1 MKTFLQL
8 LRIGFW
14 MLPLQRWLTVIGAA
28 VLVGGQV
35 LHLPFNMPGST
46 LPVTFFGAALMMAVP
61 LLAGGAFLRMLS
73 ASRALLLRPHARGR
87 LLGSALAILL
97 LVTCSWL
104 LCYWMAFLQAPPQYR
119 PGAEAYLL
127 MFAMTLSFG
136 TQCAITL
143 FIASRSPRWT
153 LLVLLIWQLPGLLL
167 HFLGVVDAA
176 RLLGGPVSLATSL
189 VVWMVFGIWYLRVRR
204 IHASAW
210 GKHASAW
217 GKKAEGDT
225 GAAAEPV
232 RAPVSREQAMSR
244 WLLAGVTP
252 LQLGMQ
258 CLLAALAVLALQW
271 VFAHG
276 NEARVLNAMMFG
288 TLSIVAAVG
297 GAISRAMAGHARAL
311 WLAAGRTRLQ
321 LHGWTERQM
330 LRVLLAISAAVLLA
344 GMLVWTLT
352 ASRPALP
359 LAYVLC
365 ALLAPGL
372 AAAWLGLM
380 QQHRRGLFDVLAGL
394 AILASW
400 FHGLVQPLYVD
411 SAAARWDIFAAQLGL
426 ALLLREV
433 ACVRWRSADWR
444 RAQRA

>member
-1 MKTFLQL
+1 MRTFLQL

-35 LHLPFNMPGST
+35 LRLPFNMPGST
-46 LPVTFFGAALMMAVP
+46 LPVTFFGATLMMSVP
-61 LLAGGAFLRMLS
+61 LLAGGVFLRMLS
-73 ASRALLLRPHARGR
+73 ASRVLLLRPHARGR
-87 LLGSALAILL
+87 LLGGVLGILL
-97 LVTCSWL
+97 LVTCTWL
-104 LCYWMAFLQAPPQYR
+104 LCYWMAFLSAPPEYR
-119 PGAEAYLL
+119 PGLEAYLL
-127 MFAMTLSFG
+127 MFATTLSFG

-143 FIASRSPRWT
+143 FIASRSPLWT
-153 LLVLLIWQLPGLLL
+153 LLVLVIWQLPGLLL

-176 RLLGGPVSLATSL
+176 RLLGGPVSIAMSGF
-189 VVWMVFGIWYLRVRR
+189 VWMVFGIWYLRARR

-210 GKHASAW
+210 GQKAQSA
-217 GKKAEGDT
+217 
-225 GAAAEPV
+225 AATAEPV
-232 RAPVSREQAMSR
+232 VVPASREQAMTR

-252 LQLGMQ
+252 LRLGLQ

-271 VFAHG
+271 VFARG
-276 NEARVLNAMMFG
+276 SESRVLNATMFG
-288 TLSIVAAVG
+288 TLSIVAAAG

-330 LRVLLAISAAVLLA
+330 LRVLLAIFAAVLLA
-344 GMLVWTLT
+344 GMLVWALATPK
-352 ASRPALP
+352 PALP
-359 LAYVLC
+359 VIYLMFAM
-365 ALLAPGL
+365 LAPGL

-380 QQHRRGLFDVLAGL
+380 QQHRRGLFDALAGL

-400 FHGLVQPLYVD
+400 FYGLVQPLYVD

-433 ACVRWRSADWR
+433 AYVRWRSADWR